1 MSPDNASDTV
11 LLSCDGVTA
20 GYSAVPIVRDISMY
34 VNRGEI
40 VTVIGPNGSGKST
53 FLKAV
58 AGQLQ
63 LQAGDVDLAG
73 TRLKGLTPE
82 RRAGLGLAYVPQND
96 DVFPALTVLENLMI
110 GGYLLD
116 RKGRKEAVARV
127 VSSLPRLAEL
137 RGRKA
142 LNLSGGERKLTALGR
157 ALVADPSV
165 ILLDEPTA
173 GLAEPVANSLLRE
186 TVTGL
191 RSSGAGI
198 LLVEQRARLAL
209 EVADRAY
216 VLVAGAVQ
224 HTASAASLLEGDRFA
239 TMFFKTSSG
248 AGAAGKAE
256 SPLKARLKVGSP
268 ASSASES
275 HGITREK

>member
-1 MSPDNASDTV
+1 MSPDDASDRR
-11 LLSCDGVTA
+11 LLECEGVTA
-20 GYSAVPIVRDISMY
+20 GYTAVPIVHEISIY

-63 LQAGDVDLAG
+63 LQAGEVDLAG
-73 TRLKGLTPE
+73 THLKGLTPE
-82 RRAGLGLAYVPQND
+82 RRAGLGLAYVPQNE
-96 DVFPALTVLENLMI
+96 DVFPALTVQENLMI

-157 ALVADPSV
+157 ALVAGPSV

-191 RSSGAGI
+191 RSSGTGI

-239 TMFFKTSSG
+239 TMFFKTSTG
-248 AGAAGKAE
+248 ARAGAQT
-256 SPLKARLKVGSP
+256 SLPTRLRVGSS
-268 ASSASES
+268 ASSATES

>member
-1 MSPDNASDTV
+1 MSPDDVSASAQPI
-11 LLSCDGVTA
+11 LNCEGVTA
-20 GYSAVPIVRDISMY
+20 GYSTVPIVRDISVY
-34 VNRGEI
+34 VERGEI
-40 VTVIGPNGSGKST
+40 VTIIGPNGSGKST

-63 LQAGDVDLAG
+63 LQAGQVALGED
-73 TRLKGLTPE
+73 RLTGLTPE

-96 DVFPALTVLENLMI
+96 DVFPALTVHENLMI

-116 RKGRKEAVARV
+116 RNARKSGVAEV
-127 VSSLPRLAEL
+127 MGSLPRLAEL
-137 RGRKA
+137 RSRKA
-142 LNLSGGERKLTALGR
+142 VNLSGGERKLTALGR
-157 ALVADPSV
+157 ALVAGPRV

-191 RSSGAGI
+191 RSRGVGI

-224 HTASAASLLEGDRFA
+224 QTASAASLLEGDRFA
-239 TMFFKTSSG
+239 TMFFKATGG
-248 AGAAGKAE
+248 AGKGGAAD
-256 SPLKARLKVGSP
+256 SPQTRLSVGTSARETAQRG
-268 ASSASES
+268 
-275 HGITREK
+275 RDD

>member
-1 MSPDNASDTV
+1 MLPDDQPQQSRLV
-11 LLSCDGVTA
+11 CERVTA
-20 GYSAVPIVRDISMY
+20 GYSAVPTIREISIY
-34 VNRGEI
+34 VGNGEI

-63 LQAGDVDLAG
+63 LQGGEVELDGTSLAS
-73 TRLKGLTPE
+73 LAPE
-82 RRAGLGLAYVPQND
+82 RRAALGLAYVPQTD
-96 DVFPALTVLENLMI
+96 DVFFALTVQENLMV

-116 RKGRKEAVARV
+116 RKARREAVGRV
-127 VSSLPRLAEL
+127 MQTLPQLAEL

-142 LNLSGGERKLTALGR
+142 LNLSGGQRKLTALGR
-157 ALVADPSV
+157 ALVASPSV

-173 GLAEPVANSLLRE
+173 GLAEPVANSLLRQ
-186 TVTGL
+186 TVTDL
-191 RSSGAGI
+191 RSTGVGI

-224 HTASAASLLEGDRFA
+224 HTSSAASLLEGDRFA
-239 TMFFKTSSG
+239 RMFFKAPSG
-248 AGAAGKAE
+248 AETSETPAG
-256 SPLKARLKVGSP
+256 SWNGNMRIGSTGKRP
-268 ASSASES
+268 K
-275 HGITREK
+275 G